1 MRVIRKR
8 TVCAAN
14 VAICALLFAACLFLL
29 SSCAASGK
37 TVAVGVLTD
46 IEGFS
51 SVDRNTGEASGFEV
65 DVAREAVARACGGTC
80 EVEFIGVSGAGREP
94 MLSRKTVDLVV
105 ACYTVTDNRLDTYNL
120 SSPYYTDDLRIMVR
134 RDSSIETVADLEG
147 KTVGVLRGSPAQ
159 SDLLAFASLHG
170 VEFFVSAEYDTFE
183 EICDA
188 LRVGVVDAFAEGEA
202 ILGSYDDD
210 SSKIMSM
217 SFASLEYGIAT
228 RKDDDEF
235 SQKIDDAVVSMVND
249 GTIAEL
255 ERKWNLTE
263 GA

>member
-14 VAICALLFAACLFLL
+14 AAICALLFVACLFLL

-80 EVEFIGVSGAGREP
+80 EVEFVGVSGAGREP

-159 SDLLAFASLHG
+159 SDLLAFVSLHG